1 MTDELPPE
9 AGLDPS
15 LAKALAHPVRQQL
28 LMAYNQAV
36 ASPSELAVKLGR
48 PLNEVAYHTKRLLEM
63 ECVELVRTERGPGVK
78 HFYRATV
85 RAEIRDSDWRRLPR
99 GLRRTLAAPTL
110 SQVVKEAGLAASS
123 GALDV
128 DDAHFSRVPLELD
141 DAAWGEL
148 SALLEDVVERAQ
160 ELSRRSARR
169 RRSGTVMRRSVLGM
183 FHFPRG

>member
-9 AGLDPS
+9 AGVELR
-15 LAKALAHPVRQQL
+15 LARALAHPVRQQL

-36 ASPSELAVKLGR
+36 TSPSELAVKLGR
-48 PLNEVAYHTKRLLEM
+48 PLNEVAYHTKRLVEM

-85 RAEIRDSDWRRLPR
+85 RAEIRDSDWRKLPR
-99 GLRRTLAAPTL
+99 GLRRTLAAPIL
-110 SQVVKEAGLAASS
+110 SQVVKEAGRAAAK
-123 GALDV
+123 GTLDA

-148 SALLEDVVERAQ
+148 SVLLEDVVERAQ
-160 ELSRRSARR
+160 ELGRESAQR
-169 RRSGTVMRRSVLGM
+169 RRSGTVMRPSVLGM